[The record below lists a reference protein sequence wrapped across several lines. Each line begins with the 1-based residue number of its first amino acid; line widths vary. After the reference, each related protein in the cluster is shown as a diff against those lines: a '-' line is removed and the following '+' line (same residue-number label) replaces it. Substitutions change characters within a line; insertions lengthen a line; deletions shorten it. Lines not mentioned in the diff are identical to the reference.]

1 MENNKDLVLI
11 AGMSTAGKSASLMD
25 IPDQEG
31 VMYLNCE
38 AGKPLP
44 FPNKFQKFTIT
55 DPYQVYEAFDEAEN
69 MPEIHTIVIDTVTFL
84 MDMFE
89 SLYICGSAN
98 SMQGWSDY
106 FQYFK
111 NLMQDKVAKS
121 TKHVIV
127 LAHTELILNES
138 NMELETK
145 IPVKGSLKKNGL
157 EAYFTTIVYAKRM
170 KIKDLKDY
178 QNELLVITPEE
189 EAVGYKHVFQTM
201 ITKDTVHERIRSP
214 LRMWSV
220 KETFIDNNATKL
232 LNRIHSYYNA

>member
-69 MPEIHTIVIDTVTFL
+69 MPEIHTIVIDTITFL

-89 SLYICGSAN
+89 SLYICGSSN

-157 EAYFTTIVYAKRM
+157 EAYFTTIVYAKR
-170 KIKDLKDY
+170 
-178 QNELLVITPEE
+178 
-189 EAVGYKHVFQTM
+189 
-201 ITKDTVHERIRSP
+201 
-214 LRMWSV
+214 
-220 KETFIDNNATKL
+220 
-232 LNRIHSYYNA
+232 